1 MQRKN
6 EKGREERV
14 LPLRKDSKKKLIK
27 GVVWSTKMEKT
38 AVVLVKR
45 SVQHPKYRKRYWVSK
60 KYKAE
65 NPDNTYKEGEEV
77 SIRESRP
84 LSKEKRWVIV
94 NPKPKTQKQKL
105 QPKSKNF

>member
-1 MQRKN
+1 MQKKS
-6 EKGREERV
+6 EKER
-14 LPLRKDSKKKLIK
+14 RAAYSFTNDKKKAMK
-27 GVVWSTKMEKT
+27 GVVLSAKMQKT

-65 NPDNTYKEGEEV
+65 NPDNTYKEGEWV
-77 SIRESRP
+77 IIRESRP

-94 NPKPKTQKQKL
+94 NPKSKTQKPKL
-105 QPKSKNF
+105 Q